1 MHLKRYR
8 RHTVK
13 EALRAVREELG
24 PDALVLSTRVVTTG
38 GLFGWLGRRE
48 VEITAAAPRPE
59 MSGDRHRESARRRA
73 RGVTAL
79 AARLEASGMDAA
91 VAREL
96 AAAAP
101 LTARRDPGAV
111 ALRQTLAEQLAPLT
125 SPGHEGYAAVEVFV
139 GPPGVGKT
147 TTVAKI
153 AAQERA
159 RTGRRLGLVSA
170 DGFRVGA
177 VEQLRLFAGI
187 IGAPFTAVRSAGQ
200 LVQALGGR
208 RRPLLIDTA
217 GRSPSD
223 DAAREMFDV
232 FAGRRDVRVN
242 LVIAASTPPGIVRRD
257 IERFEHAQPARLV
270 ITKVDEVESIAPL
283 VGVLRACRLPVAY
296 FGTGQNVPED
306 LQPATPEALAG
317 WVLGEGAA
325 A

>member
-8 RHTVK
+8 RDTMS

-24 PDALVLSTRVVTTG
+24 PDALVLSTHVVRTG
-38 GLFGWLGRRE
+38 GLFGWLGRRQI
-48 VEITAAAPRPE
+48 EITAAAPRPE
-59 MSGDRHRESARRRA
+59 LSGGRHRESASRRG
-73 RGVTAL
+73 RGVRAL

-91 VAREL
+91 LARDL
-96 AAAAP
+96 AAAVPFAARRDPSPAALCRTLAEALAP
-101 LTARRDPGAV
+101 LTASDPAD
-111 ALRQTLAEQLAPLT
+111 
-125 SPGHEGYAAVEVFV
+125 YAAVEVFV

-177 VEQLRLFAGI
+177 IEQLRLFADI
-187 IGAPFTAVRSAGQ
+187 IGAPFAAVRSARQ
-200 LVQALGGR
+200 LEQALGHR
-208 RRPLLIDTA
+208 RRPLLVDTA

-223 DAAREMFDV
+223 DTAREMFAV
-232 FAGRRDVRVN
+232 LAARSDVRVN
-242 LVIAASTPPGIVRRD
+242 LVIAAPTPPGIVRRD
-257 IERFEHAQPARLV
+257 IERFGHAKPSRLV

-306 LQPATPEALAG
+306 LQPATPEVLAG
-317 WVLGEGAA
+317 WVLGEGTAA
-325 A
+325 